1 MAQNWHSSGSVPE
14 IQHSLPG
21 LFPEELER
29 LVVSWGEP
37 AYRARQIF
45 ANMHHRGILDPLHM
59 SDLPRALRDRL
70 ALAAHAPGRGAPRE
84 AAAPDARI
92 RAAAAITTTAPTT
105 ETRQTPATVEVRRLH
120 SLDGLTSKLLL
131 RLPDGQDI
139 EAVEMKTAPEP
150 RGRNAASGSPSSPRK
165 TICVS
170 TQAGCAMGCVFCVTG
185 QFGFARNLE
194 AGEIVEQVLR
204 FVDPAWPV
212 SNVVFMGMGE
222 PLANYDETLRA
233 IRLLMHPDG
242 LRLGARRITLSTSGL
257 VPAMRRLADER
268 LQIGLAVSLHA
279 PHDELRSNLM
289 PVNRRWQIAEVL
301 AATDYYV
308 SQTGRRVS
316 FEYTLM
322 GGVNDSDALADE
334 LADLLRGRL
343 CHVNLIPL
351 NPNEDHSLHASSTQR
366 ALAFESRLRAA
377 GIAATIRVN
386 RGRDILAACG
396 QLRLAENKRSAQ
408 HAVPV

>member
-1 MAQNWHSSGSVPE
+1 MAQNWHSSGSVRE
-14 IQHSLPG
+14 IQRSLSG
-21 LFPEELER
+21 LFPEELEQ
-29 LVVSWGEP
+29 LVLSWGEP

-45 ANMHHRGILDPLHM
+45 ANIHRRGILDPQAM
-59 SDLPRALRDRL
+59 SDVPRALRDRL
-70 ALAAHAPGRGAPRE
+70 LHLGGQA
-84 AAAPDARI
+84 
-92 RAAAAITTTAPTT
+92 
-105 ETRQTPATVEVRRLH
+105 QEVRRLH

-131 RLPDGQDI
+131 RLHDGQDI
-139 EAVEMKTAPEP
+139 EAVEMKTGREA
-150 RGRNAASGSPSSPRK
+150 RGRSGAPRK

-204 FVDPAWPV
+204 FVEPACPV
-212 SNVVFMGMGE
+212 TNVVFMGMGE

-279 PHDELRSNLM
+279 PHDQLRSSLM
-289 PVNRRWQIAEVL
+289 PVNRRWPIAEVL
-301 AATDYYV
+301 EATDYYV

-351 NPNEDHSLHASSTQR
+351 NPNEDQSLHASSTQR

-396 QLRLAENKRSAQ
+396 QLRLAEHKRSAQ